1 MKSVPGIDFHLADG
15 EHFAK
20 IEMPATYK
28 FKNGM
33 GVPLC

>member
-1 MKSVPGIDFHLADG
+1 MNTFLSEQPMADG